1 MKSYYSLAPQ
11 GKVLAP
17 ISSPN
22 SVGES
27 EQDDLLISPY
37 LHTDALPHVL
47 RSMLALA
54 PTDAQRDMLLL
65 STLTS
70 VSSVMPRLHFRYGEN
85 GKPYYANLQ
94 TFIMAPAASGKGIA
108 GLGRALVEDIHRKR
122 SLLIPGDSTYPAFF
136 IQLAWQNGR
145 GLLFETEGS
154 VITDT
159 WRSQARSYNTALRQA
174 AEHETISRSRA
185 DSGMEE
191 ITNPKL
197 SCLLTGTF
205 DQFHALIP
213 SVQNGFYSRLVT
225 YVDRSP
231 LRFLPSVFKSTTGVI
246 ENNSE
251 AVLTE
256 CRGHINRLYKQLD
269 GLKSDREFRLTDEQA
284 AILGRCFEQ
293 QYEPLITELGA
304 SFHAS
309 VVRMG
314 ITAMRIL
321 MILSALRAEETD
333 SLIVKKVENGKE
345 GNELPALYATE
356 DDFRTAVLI
365 AGKLILHTAD
375 SFTQIRGDQT
385 PALPAS
391 RSSVQRT
398 TFLAQL
404 PDKFTTAE
412 YNSVATNLGVS
423 TRTMARWLSCWAEDG
438 TFTKICKG
446 YYSKCA

>member
-1 MKSYYSLAPQ
+1 MNKFITSTPAP
-11 GKVLAP
+11 VERAT
-17 ISSPN
+17 
-22 SVGES
+22 S

-47 RSMLALA
+47 RSMLSLA
-54 PTDAQRDMLLL
+54 PTEAQRDMLLL

-70 VSSVMPRLHFRYGEN
+70 VSAVMPRLHFRYGEN

-108 GLGRALVEDIHRKR
+108 GLGRSLVEDIHRKR

-231 LRFLPSVFKSTTGVI
+231 LRFLPSVFRSTTGVV

-333 SLIVKKVENGKE
+333 SLTASS
-345 GNELPALYATE
+345 PLYPTDA
-356 DDFRTAVLI
+356 DFRTAVLI

-404 PDKFTTAE
+404 PEKFTTAE
-412 YNSVATNLGVS
+412 CVELSKQVGIPQRTVEYWLRNWTDKGTLQKTGHALYLKVA
-423 TRTMARWLSCWAEDG
+423 
-438 TFTKICKG
+438 
-446 YYSKCA
+446 